1 MADRAEYV
9 MKTTEVTHVAK
20 PHGPGREN
28 PPHLWDLRRFVEEC
42 DGLPD
47 SMVVNIKVGQSN
59 ANDAGRRDV
68 TFSVVLKELVTDEMV
83 EERASKLD
91 WIKRVATKDH
101 DD

>member
-1 MADRAEYV
+1 MADRIEYV
-9 MKTTEVTHVAK
+9 LKTTEVKHISK

-47 SMVVNIKVGQSN
+47 TLVVDIKVGQSA

-68 TFSVVLKELVTDEMV
+68 TFSVTMKEPVTDEMV

-91 WIKRVATKDH
+91 WFKRAVVKDSEE
-101 DD
+101 